1 MTRVLSVASECVPL
15 IKTGGLADV
24 AGSLPAALAPHG
36 VGMRTLLPGYRG
48 VMAAQGTAAP
58 VVAELGDLFGGPA
71 RIRRAALGET
81 ALYLLDAP
89 HLFDRDG
96 GPYLGPD
103 GKDWP
108 DNPQR
113 FAALGRAAAI
123 IARDGIEGWRPQV
136 LHLHDW
142 QAGLAPVYLRQLGV
156 RDVRTLL
163 TIHNV
168 AFQGLAPAH
177 MLGALQL
184 PAHLFTPQGFEYWG
198 RISALK
204 AGIVFA
210 DKVSTVSPT
219 YAEELMTPE
228 FGMGMEGVLADRGAD
243 FIGILNGID
252 LKTWTPPYSDTKG
265 KARARAALRAEFGL
279 PEAAGPLC
287 VVISRL
293 SEQKGLDLLIEA
305 LPALI
310 ENGGQLAVLGAGDP
324 ALEAA
329 LRAAAERN
337 PTGVALRIG
346 YDEALS
352 HRMIEGGDAILVP
365 SRFEPCGLTQMYGL
379 RYGTLPVVSL
389 TGGLA
394 DTVINASAAAMGAG
408 VATGLQ
414 FHPVTAQAL
423 ARTLERLVALY
434 RQPELWQGMVAN
446 AMAQPVGWDASAKAY
461 ADLFNS
467 MTTA

>member
-24 AGSLPAALAPHG
+24 AGALPAALAPHG

-113 FAALGRAAAI
+113 FAALDRAAAI
-123 IARDGIEGWRPQV
+123 IARDGIEGWRPQI

-346 YDEALS
+346 YDEALA

>member
-24 AGSLPAALAPHG
+24 AGALPVALAPHG

-113 FAALGRAAAI
+113 FAALDRAAAI

-252 LKTWTPPYSDTKG
+252 LKTWTPPYTDTKG

-346 YDEALS
+346 YDEALA

>member
-24 AGSLPAALAPHG
+24 AGALPAALAPHG

-48 VMAAQGTAAP
+48 VMAAQGTAPP

-113 FAALGRAAAI
+113 FAALDRAAAI

-252 LKTWTPPYSDTKG
+252 LKTWTPPYTDTKG

-346 YDEALS
+346 YDEALA

>member
-24 AGSLPAALAPHG
+24 AGALPAALAPHG

-113 FAALGRAAAI
+113 FAALDRAAAI

-346 YDEALS
+346 YDEALA

>member
-1 MTRVLSVASECVPL
+1 MTRVLSVTSECVPL

-24 AGSLPAALAPHG
+24 AGALPAALAPFG
-36 VGMRTLLPGYRG
+36 VGMRTLLPGYRV
-48 VMAAQGTAAP
+48 VMAAQGHDAP
-58 VVAELGDLFGGPA
+58 VVMELGDLFGGPA
-71 RIRRAALGET
+71 RIRRGALGET
-81 ALYLLDAP
+81 ALYILEAP
-89 HLFDRDG
+89 HLFDRDA

-113 FAALGRAAAI
+113 FAALDKAAAL
-123 IARDGIEGWRPQV
+123 IARDGIDGWHPQI

-142 QAGLAPVYLRQLGV
+142 QAGFAPVYLRQLGV
-156 RDVRTLL
+156 TGVKCLL
-163 TIHNV
+163 TIHNI

-219 YAEELMTPE
+219 YAEELLTPE
-228 FGMGMEGVLADRGAD
+228 FGMGMEGVLASRGGD
-243 FIGILNGID
+243 FVGILNGID
-252 LKTWTPPYSDTKG
+252 LEAWTPSFADAEG
-265 KARARAALRAEFGL
+265 KAKARAALRAEFGL
-279 PEAAGPLC
+279 PETAGPLC
-287 VVISRL
+287 VVVSRL

-305 LPALI
+305 LPALV
-310 ENGGQLAVLGAGDP
+310 ENGGQLIVLGAGD
-324 ALEAA
+324 ARIEAA
-329 LRAAAERN
+329 LQGAAERN
-337 PTGVALRIG
+337 PANVALRIG
-346 YDEALS
+346 YDEALA

-379 RYGTLPVVSL
+379 RFGTLPVVSL

-394 DTVINASAAAMGAG
+394 DTVINASAAAIGAG

-414 FHPVTAQAL
+414 FHPVNAASL
-423 ARTLERLVALY
+423 ARTLARLVQLY
-434 RQPELWQGMVAN
+434 RQPRLWQGMVAN
-446 AMAQPVGWDASAKAY
+446 AMGQPVGWDASARAY
-461 ADLFNS
+461 ADLFEA
-467 MTTA
+467 MTIA